1 MRSAIFLLL
10 CVVLAVVPAAAVA
23 SEKPSD
29 DQKAVAEGST
39 AFALD
44 LYGKLKAA
52 NGNLLFSPYS
62 ISTALA
68 MTYAGARGNT
78 AAQMAKTLHFTLPQE
93 KLHSAFGAMIATLQ
107 ADKKGR
113 GYDLSVANALWGQ
126 KGKAFLPEFL
136 DLTKKSYGAGLREVD
151 FVQTEAARKTINDWA
166 QKETRDKIKD
176 LIPPDVLDARTR
188 LVLTNAIYFLGDWV
202 LAFKPEKTNDA
213 PFTLASG
220 EKVNASMMHQSEH
233 FGLAAG
239 DGFRALE
246 MRYKGG
252 ELAMIV
258 FLPDKSDGL
267 PALEKSLTPELV
279 AKTVAGLRS
288 NRVNVSLP
296 KFTFTSQFSLADALK
311 SLGMIDAFG
320 NADFSGID
328 GTKGLFISAVIHKA
342 FIDVN
347 EKGTEA
353 AAATAVVA
361 GKSLAS
367 VPVEFR
373 ADHPF
378 LFMIRESRAAS
389 ILFIG
394 RVMNPKEAG
403 ES

>member
-1 MRSAIFLLL
+1 
-10 CVVLAVVPAAAVA
+10 
-23 SEKPSD
+23 
-29 DQKAVAEGST
+29 
-39 AFALD
+39 
-44 LYGKLKAA
+44 
-52 NGNLLFSPYS
+52 
-62 ISTALA
+62 

-93 KLHSAFGAMIATLQ
+93 KLHPAFGAMIATLQ
-107 ADKKGR
+107 ADKKDR